1 MHSIN
6 MLIFQNVFYSYKK
19 DEFVLKDLNIELPES
34 GFVLIK
40 GKSGS
45 GKTTLIN
52 LISGLDVPTKG
63 KIIFQ
68 NEPLTEKVLDDFRKK
83 DASIVYQ
90 DLNLI
95 RNLSIKDN
103 LQIAFEASGFDYD
116 EKVVKEC
123 FKIVSLKFDE
133 IINRFPNE
141 LSGGQQQRVAIVR
154 SLIKKP
160 KILILDE
167 PTSALDYNNAE
178 DVLKVLK
185 KLSEKILVIVASHDL
200 LRLEKLATQ
209 VISLDYEEGNNNLDS
224 NIDLEKIN
232 DSGERHRKNLSF
244 HSIFSFV
251 LSLRFK
257 NRFRIIG
264 SIVANVLLLLLIT
277 FSSCLIFNDGNESLL
292 SGQKSMHSPY
302 FMLSLEEEKNGM
314 HQYASF
320 DEEIEK
326 KMLTRGYSRFSYI
339 GQYMTFF
346 QDEELPY
353 IDHKISFFT
362 SYRSS
367 NYAIELN
374 ENLSFNFDK
383 RIDETKQQL
392 PKEFNEIAIT
402 SSVAD
407 FLVDYAFEDKP
418 ESSGGIR
425 RVKKYSDVNDLIEN
439 GYCYDKKITA
449 ILETSDK
456 DYLSFLD
463 KDDSSSQKKWEGF
476 TIAKCVFVKNGY
488 NDWLQTQSDEHFDF
502 SIYDRPLYMLGKNK
516 NNTRST
522 LKEINS
528 FSYQKDQSKYQIK
541 INNLYNNYLSF
552 SGEFKIDRYPG
563 IILLIIVF
571 TLILISFLITSSLF
585 SSITKKDDIS
595 LGIIHSLGANK
606 KSICAI
612 VFLALGLLLIIE
624 LFIYATSYTAVWF
637 IVNSIISTEFNFFA
651 FVSWPLLLS
660 LLFLFALSTL
670 SILPG
675 LKKALVSRP
684 LSVVRDYYK

>member
-1 MHSIN
+1 MRSVN

-116 EKVVKEC
+116 EKIVKEC
-123 FKIVSLKFDE
+123 FKIVSLNFDE

-209 VISLDYEEGNNNLDS
+209 VISLDYEDGNNNLDS

-232 DSGERHRKNLSF
+232 DGGERHRKNLSF
-244 HSIFSFV
+244 RSIFSFV

-277 FSSCLIFNDGNESLL
+277 FSSWLIFNDGNESLL
-292 SGQKSMHSPY
+292 SG
-302 FMLSLEEEKNGM
+302 
-314 HQYASF
+314 
-320 DEEIEK
+320 
-326 KMLTRGYSRFSYI
+326 
-339 GQYMTFF
+339 
-346 QDEELPY
+346 
-353 IDHKISFFT
+353 
-362 SYRSS
+362 
-367 NYAIELN
+367 
-374 ENLSFNFDK
+374 
-383 RIDETKQQL
+383 
-392 PKEFNEIAIT
+392 
-402 SSVAD
+402 
-407 FLVDYAFEDKP
+407 
-418 ESSGGIR
+418 
-425 RVKKYSDVNDLIEN
+425 
-439 GYCYDKKITA
+439 
-449 ILETSDK
+449 
-456 DYLSFLD
+456 
-463 KDDSSSQKKWEGF
+463 
-476 TIAKCVFVKNGY
+476 
-488 NDWLQTQSDEHFDF
+488 
-502 SIYDRPLYMLGKNK
+502 
-516 NNTRST
+516 
-522 LKEINS
+522 
-528 FSYQKDQSKYQIK
+528 
-541 INNLYNNYLSF
+541 
-552 SGEFKIDRYPG
+552 
-563 IILLIIVF
+563 
-571 TLILISFLITSSLF
+571 
-585 SSITKKDDIS
+585 
-595 LGIIHSLGANK
+595 
-606 KSICAI
+606 
-612 VFLALGLLLIIE
+612 
-624 LFIYATSYTAVWF
+624 
-637 IVNSIISTEFNFFA
+637 
-651 FVSWPLLLS
+651 
-660 LLFLFALSTL
+660 
-670 SILPG
+670 
-675 LKKALVSRP
+675 
-684 LSVVRDYYK
+684 